1 MDADIKVQAS
11 ETPELLM
18 CLSFKPEAGQDR
30 ALRTSTTNLIS
41 FSDAPQY

>member
-18 CLSFKPEAGQDR
+18 CLYFKTEVGQNI
-30 ALRTSTTNLIS
+30 ALCTSTTNLIS
-41 FSDAPQY
+41 FPDTPQY